1 MSYRNKSS
9 LQQSLAPSSWWITGP
24 VRSGKTTVLVEQLQA
39 WIDHPGWE
47 PTQSQRTRLSS
58 PQKNAQAILVL
69 AANANNRTRLVA
81 QLTSTGGGS
90 YPITTTTPLGFF
102 ETELILF
109 WPLLAKL
116 LNLKPNFPLR
126 LRPETEQALAT
137 QLWQPWFD
145 SGQISLAGD
154 RNTDSGQRQVR
165 QLLDLMQLAAFSGTP
180 VEAIPELLQTA
191 FAEPETAI
199 AGADSI
205 AAALEQWRDWCLE
218 RGLLTYG
225 ILTELY
231 WRYLLPHPT
240 YRQHLSRRYR
250 AILADDVDNY
260 PAIAREL
267 FDYLLDQGAVGAFTY
282 NPLGA
287 VRLGL
292 GADPDYLLGLRHR
305 CQGVELTLATPCVA
319 STLELSISQLLEPW
333 SPDLPETIYAVQTS
347 SRAQL
352 LRQIATIIIKAIE
365 AGQVAPQEIAV
376 IGPGLDAIAR
386 YSLSEILAGQ
396 GIAVTAL
403 NHQCPLNSSP
413 MIRALLT
420 LLAFLYPGAGR
431 LIERDQVAEMLV
443 VLSQADRSTQSGNTL
458 AQIDPVRAGL
468 LADYCFKPDPEQPQL
483 LPVSAFPR
491 WDRLGYVATT
501 AYEAILSWLDHQK
514 TQQTQRLVPSPVA
527 ILDRAIEQFLW
538 PNNLAYDQLAQLR
551 ELIET
556 AQHYWEI
563 EARLGQAA
571 PALTSPPAPPPIN
584 NNSTVSQFIQLLRR
598 GTITANP
605 FPANPHQLNQAVT
618 LATTFQYRTARQVHR
633 WHFWLD
639 ASSPLWQGGG
649 RVEIWGAP
657 VFLKQGP
664 PQAWTAEATLDQD
677 HAQLQRLLVDL
688 LSRAQERVYL
698 CHSDLAVSG
707 QEQVGPLLPLVEAA
721 IAV

>member
-1 MSYRNKSS
+1 M
-9 LQQSLAPSSWWITGP
+9 WITGP
-24 VRSGKTTVLVEQLQA
+24 VRSGKTTHLVEQFQA
-39 WIDHPGWE
+39 WIAGPGWD
-47 PTQSQRTRLSS
+47 PAAAKQTRLSS
-58 PQKNAQAILVL
+58 PQTAQAILVL
-69 AANANNRTRLVA
+69 AANANNRNRLVA
-81 QLTSTGGGS
+81 QLTSIRAGS

-109 WPLLAKL
+109 WPLLVQL
-116 LNLKPNFPLR
+116 LNLRANFPLR

-137 QLWQPWFD
+137 QFWQPWFD
-145 SGQISLAGD
+145 SGQISLEESKDAY
-154 RNTDSGQRQVR
+154 SSQRQVR
-165 QLLDLMQLAAFSGTP
+165 QLLDLIQLAALSGTSIE
-180 VEAIPELLQTA
+180 VIPELLQTA

-199 AGADSI
+199 AGSAEAI
-205 AAALEQWRDWCLE
+205 AAALGQWRDWCLE

-282 NPLGA
+282 NPEGA
-287 VRLGL
+287 IRLGL
-292 GADPDYLLGLRHR
+292 GADPDYLLGLRDR
-305 CQGVELTLATPCVA
+305 CQEVELASATSCVA
-319 STLELSISQLLEPW
+319 SALGPSVAQVLEPW
-333 SPDLPETIYAVQTS
+333 MQDLPETIYAVQTS

-352 LRQIATIIIKAIE
+352 LRQIAATIIKAVE
-365 AGQVAPQEIAV
+365 SGQVAPEEIAV

-396 GIAVTAL
+396 GIAVTSL
-403 NHQCPLNSSP
+403 NDQRPLNSSP

-420 LLAFLYPGAGR
+420 LLAFVYPGAGR
-431 LIERDQVAEMLV
+431 LIEPDQVAEMLV
-443 VLSQADRSTQSGNTL
+443 VLSQGDRSTQSKNTL

-468 LADYCFKPDPEQPQL
+468 LADYCFEPHPEQPQL

-501 AYEAILSWLDHQK
+501 AYEAILNWLDQQK
-514 TQQTQRLVPSPVA
+514 TQQVQRLVPSPITV
-527 ILDRAIEQFLW
+527 LDRAIQQFLW

-556 AQHYWEI
+556 AQHYWEVDT
-563 EARLGQAA
+563 RLGA
-571 PALTSPPAPPPIN
+571 SPGPKTPTQPQFKHG
-584 NNSTVSQFIQLLRR
+584 STVSQFIQLLRR

-605 FPANPHQLNQAVT
+605 FPVNPKFQRNQAVT
-618 LATTFQYRTARQVHR
+618 LATTFQYRTARQAHR

-649 RVEIWGAP
+649 AVVLWGAP
-657 VFLKQGP
+657 LFLKRWSQ
-664 PQAWTAEATLDQD
+664 QAWTAEAELNQDQE
-677 HAQLQRLLVDL
+677 QLQRLMVDL

-707 QEQVGPLLPLVEAA
+707 QEQVGPLLPLVDVA